1 MKVLYHEDFIEKRVL
16 MEGVVALRSEHFSF
30 RGVFL
35 HKKKQVRLAWNE
47 PVKEEN
53 YIMFSPILSNIYQ
66 LSSRQKVRRRKMF

>member
-1 MKVLYHEDFIEKRVL
+1 MKVLYHDDFIKRVL
-16 MEGVVALRSEHFSF
+16 MEGVGAYGLNTPLLE
-30 RGVFL
+30 VFFCI
-35 HKKKQVRLAWNE
+35 KKQVRLAWNE